1 MKKLVN
7 LLTVLAVLL
16 TLTEGCGLRASGNRG
31 PSLLQLGQVLS
42 GGSRLTPGATG
53 GVLTSAVVSALGAS
67 SVGHSMNGLSTLR
80 GSGLSSGLVT
90 GTSGLGSTGGGSVL
104 QAGLRALGAG
114 LESGAGGSLLAGI
127 EKYAEARLRTTG
139 STGGSGPGPRIPVS
153 GGTTGLLGQGLQQ
166 TGQAFGGGV
175 LLATSNTARSETH
188 MRGQIIGTPEGR
200 PLDVPGN
207 QRGGLIGGV
216 GSIGGVLPASD
227 LANSEGSPGAI
238 GGIPGIIQPV
248 GGGIRGLRPAGLPEG
263 ASMGSSSSTSSISVS
278 GISTAPGL
286 GQPVQQMGQGL
297 GRGPVGAAGIATS
310 STVSSAAHFS
320 TRTIGRYTGSAANPN
335 GGAPGGG
342 NPSGGGILP
351 SSGAVSGQGSVPIAS
366 PIAGLLGGAG
376 NDVPSPGALQVGGST
391 GLREHSSRISAS
403 VTNSMREPGQPS
415 QQSGQAV
422 PLPVGASS
430 TLINSAAS
438 TATQFGRS
446 VLGISASQNAG
457 GIVSSTISG
466 SVLPG
471 SNEAVPGLGSSPGA
485 GNGGNSVTRLGGIH
499 PGGFGGGSPSS
510 GGVSASVLTA
520 SGTTVVQG
528 QVLGQPLQQPSPA
541 LRPAHVGTSGGLIRS
556 TVSSAVQ
563 VAGSST
569 GRLLGTSGSLYSGAT
584 SLGSPSGGGRPGSSE
599 TVSGIILGQ
608 GRGPGGQQIGRMS
621 SGQSFSAVSAAQ
633 HSTASMGTHLHGTA
647 ITNGPNTG
655 DVTGQDTQP
664 NIQAPSGG
672 SVVSVST
679 SSHSSSSWQ
688 AGYVANSQGRLGGSL
703 PIPGGGG
710 PGGGYPSVPSGPGS
724 TTAGGGGHLLHAI
737 IAAGTRGTTVGGPG
751 SIPAVALGGL
761 SSSGTSVAGSSAVI
775 PGPAQPV
782 QKPRGRGPSGAAAAG
797 IALGAMAS
805 ALALSAIGAGVAGAI
820 QSGRA
825 GRVSSGGCPR
835 SGCRS
840 ACGRKRRSVLPS
852 KVAAEVLDSIPMSF
866 ERQY

>member
-1 MKKLVN
+1 MKRLVN
-7 LLTVLAVLL
+7 LLTVLAALL

-31 PSLLQLGQVLS
+31 PRLLQLGQALS
-42 GGSRLTPGATG
+42 GGSQLTSGTTG
-53 GVLTSAVVSALGAS
+53 GALTTAVIGALGAS
-67 SVGHSMNGLSTLR
+67 SGTRLLNGLSTVHV
-80 GSGLSSGLVT
+80 GGLSTGVVT
-90 GTSGLGSTGGGSVL
+90 GTSGLGSTGGGSGL
-104 QAGLRALGAG
+104 EAGLTALGAG
-114 LESGAGGSLLAGI
+114 LRSGAGGSLLAGI
-127 EKYAEARLRTTG
+127 GKYAVARLSTTG
-139 STGGSGPGPRIPVS
+139 SSGGSVPGPRIPLP
-153 GGTTGLLGQGLQQ
+153 GGTTSLLGQGLQQ
-166 TGQAFGGGV
+166 TGQTLGGGV
-175 LLATSNTARSETH
+175 FLATSNMAHSETH
-188 MRGQIIGTPEGR
+188 MRGQIQGTSAGR

-207 QRGGLIGGV
+207 QPGGLISGV

-227 LANSEGSPGAI
+227 IANSGGSPGAM
-238 GGIPGIIQPV
+238 GVIPGVIQPV
-248 GGGIRGLRPAGLPEG
+248 GGGNGGLSPAGLPGG

-278 GISTAPGL
+278 GVSTVRGH
-286 GQPVQQMGQGL
+286 GQPVQPMGQGL
-297 GRGPVGAAGIATS
+297 SRRPVGAAGIATS
-310 STVSSAAHFS
+310 SILNSASQIATSS
-320 TRTIGRYTGSAANPN
+320 IGTYTNTAANPN

-342 NPSGGGILP
+342 VPSGGGTLP
-351 SSGAVSGQGSVPIAS
+351 SSGAASGQGSVPMAR
-366 PIAGLLGGAG
+366 PLPGLLGGAG
-376 NDVPSPGALQVGGST
+376 MEGRSPGALQVGGST
-391 GLREHSSRISAS
+391 GLSVHSSSISSS
-403 VTNSMREPGQPS
+403 VTNALQEPGQPS
-415 QQSGQAV
+415 QQRGQAV

-430 TLINSAAS
+430 TIINSAAS
-438 TATQFGRS
+438 TAAQFGRS
-446 VLGISASQNAG
+446 VLDISASHNMEG
-457 GIVSSTISG
+457 TGTISG
-466 SVLPG
+466 SGRPVSNGVLPG
-471 SNEAVPGLGSSPGA
+471 GLGSRPGV
-485 GNGGNSVTRLGGIH
+485 GNGDNLVAGLGGL
-499 PGGFGGGSPSS
+499 PTGSFSGGSPTN
-510 GGVSASVLTA
+510 GGVSGTIHSA

-541 LRPAHVGTSGGLIRS
+541 LRPAHVGTSGGLISS

-584 SLGSPSGGGRPGSSE
+584 SLGSPSGGDRPGSSE
-599 TVSGIILGQ
+599 TVSGIIPGQ

-633 HSTASMGTHLHGTA
+633 HSTASMGTHLHGTT

-840 ACGRKRRSVLPS
+840 ACGRKRRSVLQS
-852 KVAAEVLDSIPMSF
+852 KVPADVLDSIPMSF